1 MKKPASISRL
11 LAIYLVCTGAFVLLT
26 MAGCSSSLT
35 ASINEPT
42 TATSSTAPTA
52 APTATPLATTTTT
65 PVLVTATPPA
75 PAPTDTPTPTSI
87 PLPTALATLPAPIA
101 NTLLLYT
108 TPVDD
113 PSGQAYWAFRTLPPL
128 PGPDPAAFDTLYG
141 SNQGEGP
148 ARYFRDFRPWHSPDN
163 HTSNMDWVAERGW
176 KATTWSYQGHVKF
189 HAWFD
194 IPSENDPECD
204 AVTASF

>member
-26 MAGCSSSLT
+26 IVGCSSSLT
-35 ASINEPT
+35 ASINKPT
-42 TATSSTAPTA
+42 AATSSTAPTA

-148 ARYFRDFRPWHSPDN
+148 ARYFRDFRPQLSPDSRYILVPGLVSYPEYGVVG
-163 HTSNMDWVAERGW
+163 TGTWLIDLTTGAARELLPDGVI
-176 KATTWSYQGHVKF
+176 AT
-189 HAWFD
+189 
-194 IPSENDPECD
+194 
-204 AVTASF
+204 